1 MANSLLTILSVICL
15 IWSVQS
21 AIDVEI
27 QNKNVE
33 RTIDLTSQLVKISY
47 KITLE
52 HSAKKNINSYSFLI
66 PTSDR
71 SALAYISIRDSSK
84 KDIKPTEE
92 TSQNGAVFV
101 VTLPSNAPTQILF
114 IETVFTKSLLPY
126 PTEIQQSDRQLVR
139 YFGNAHFYSPF
150 KTLSQKTTVQLSSKN
165 VESYTTVKPSS
176 QSDST
181 ITYGPYENVARK
193 SSNNFF
199 KVMKSTDN
207 FLNFSSFIPTNY
219 HSFRE
224 SVTILDSYTSGT
236 RNRSVALGQY
246 CCRRNN

>member
-1 MANSLLTILSVICL
+1 MAKSHLTYLAVICL

-52 HSAKKNINSYSFLI
+52 HSAKKNINSYSFLV
-66 PTSDR
+66 PTNDR
-71 SALAYISIRDSSK
+71 NALAYISIRDSAK
-84 KDIKPTEE
+84 KEIKPTEE
-92 TSQNGAVFV
+92 TSSNGALFLVN
-101 VTLPSNAPTQILF
+101 LPANAPTQILF
-114 IETVFTKSLLPY
+114 VETVFTKSLLPY

-139 YFGNAHFYSPF
+139 YFGNAYFYSPF
-150 KTLSQKTTVQLSSKN
+150 KTLSQKTTIQLSSKN

-181 ITYGPYENVARK
+181 ITYGPYENIARK
-193 SSNNFF
+193 FVVSLKFEL
-199 KVMKSTDN
+199 MKKHS
-207 FLNFSSFIPTNY
+207 LSSFDLIIN
-219 HSFRE
+219 FKF
-224 SVTILDSYTSGT
+224 
-236 RNRSVALGQY
+236 
-246 CCRRNN
+246 

>member
-1 MANSLLTILSVICL
+1 MAKYQLYLTLICL
-15 IWSVQS
+15 VWSVQS
-21 AIDVEI
+21 AIDTEI

-52 HSAKKNINSYSFLI
+52 HSAKKNINSYTFLV

-84 KDIKPTEE
+84 KELKTTEE
-92 TSQNGAVFV
+92 TSQNGAVFL
-101 VTLPSNAPTQILF
+101 VTLPANAPTQILLV
-114 IETVFTKSLLPY
+114 ETVFTKSLLPY

-139 YFGNAHFYSPF
+139 YFGNAYFYSPF
-150 KTLSQKTTVQLSSKN
+150 KTLTQKTTVQLSSKN

-193 SSNNFF
+193 FVGTFHKFYHAKRTDFEF
-199 KVMKSTDN
+199 K
-207 FLNFSSFIPTNY
+207 LICSSFISANY

-224 SVTILDSYTSGT
+224 SFSIFNCYSFGT
-236 RNRSVALGQY
+236 CN
-246 CCRRNN
+246 

>member
-1 MANSLLTILSVICL
+1 MAKSQLTCL
-15 IWSVQS
+15 AVLCFIWSVQS

-27 QNKNVE
+27 QNKNVD

-52 HSAKKNINSYSFLI
+52 HSAKKNINSYSFVV

-84 KDIKPTEE
+84 KELKSTEE
-92 TSQNGAVFV
+92 TSPTGAVFL
-101 VTLPSNAPTQILF
+101 VTLPANAPTQILLV
-114 IETVFTKSLLPY
+114 ETVFTKSLIPH

-139 YFGNAHFYSPF
+139 YFGNAYFYSPF

-176 QSDST
+176 QSDAT
-181 ITYGPYENVARK
+181 ITYGPYENIARK
-193 SSNNFF
+193 
-199 KVMKSTDN
+199 
-207 FLNFSSFIPTNY
+207 
-219 HSFRE
+219 H
-224 SVTILDSYTSGT
+224 
-236 RNRSVALGQY
+236 
-246 CCRRNN
+246 

>member
-1 MANSLLTILSVICL
+1 MAKSQLTCL
-15 IWSVQS
+15 AVLCFIWSVQS

-27 QNKNVE
+27 QNKNVD

-52 HSAKKNINSYSFLI
+52 HSAKKNINSYSFVV

-84 KDIKPTEE
+84 KELKSTEE
-92 TSQNGAVFV
+92 NSPTGAVFL
-101 VTLPSNAPTQILF
+101 VTLPANAPTQILLV
-114 IETVFTKSLLPY
+114 ETVFTKSLIPH

-139 YFGNAHFYSPF
+139 YFGNAYFYSPF

-176 QSDST
+176 QSDAT
-181 ITYGPYENVARK
+181 ITYGPYENIARK
-193 SSNNFF
+193 
-199 KVMKSTDN
+199 
-207 FLNFSSFIPTNY
+207 
-219 HSFRE
+219 H
-224 SVTILDSYTSGT
+224 
-236 RNRSVALGQY
+236 
-246 CCRRNN
+246 